1 MKVKSILCGA
11 LAAVVLAGSAGAQS
25 SFEPAVRKAKAAFSG
40 VKLVSV
46 TGVSGKQILVL
57 SGQKSTFPV
66 TFVKTTTS
74 LSGQTFQASTKSAKG
89 TTVLTSS
96 VVVQPTATVL
106 KPGQIVFMG
115 PTGTTTAVGRTDTL
129 VVRAPATGSTALS
142 ANSLAASVERQV
154 FTGDLPRDSTGI
166 SGSPTLGTIAGA
178 TPEVVI
184 GPNGFPTFAG
194 TTAPQ
199 SGANAIGP
207 NGFPQPAT
215 AGPQS
220 GIQPINPNGFPTPN
234 AAPVAQSGVTRAGM
248 SRASTAP
255 VIGTAPITS
264 SGASAPTTTTVSPR

>member
-11 LAAVVLAGSAGAQS
+11 LAAALLAGSAGAQS
-25 SFEPAVRKAKAAFSG
+25 SFEPAVRKAKPAFSS

-46 TGVSGKQILVL
+46 TNGSSKQILVL

-74 LSGQTFQASTKSAKG
+74 LSGQAFKASTKSAKG

-96 VVVQPTATVL
+96 VVVQPTSPVL

-115 PTGTTTAVGRTDTL
+115 PTGTTTAVGRTDVL
-129 VVRAPATGSTALS
+129 VVRAPATRSTALS
-142 ANSLAASVERQV
+142 ANPLAASVERQV
-154 FTGDLPRDSTGI
+154 FTGDLPRDTTGS
-166 SGSPTLGTIAGA
+166 SGTLTLGTVAGA

-184 GPNGFPTFAG
+184 GPNGFPTFGG

-199 SGANAIGP
+199 SGTSAIGP
-207 NGFPQPAT
+207 NGFPEPTT

-220 GIQPINPNGFPTPN
+220 GIQPINLFGFPATN
-234 AAPVAQSGVTRAGM
+234 AAPVAQSGVMRAGM
-248 SRASTAP
+248 SRVSTAP
-255 VIGTAPITS
+255 GISTAPILS
-264 SGASAPTTTTVSPR
+264 SGASAATTTTVSPR